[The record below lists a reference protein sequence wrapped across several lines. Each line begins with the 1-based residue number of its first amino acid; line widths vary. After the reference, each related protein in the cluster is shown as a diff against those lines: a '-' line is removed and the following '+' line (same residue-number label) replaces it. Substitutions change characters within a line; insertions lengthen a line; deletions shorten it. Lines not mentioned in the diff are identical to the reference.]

1 MNEATHTG
9 NAISRLN
16 PSPGI
21 STALTTSLSAYYRRA
36 KQSTSRESSRRN
48 VHPHHMSATERS
60 PIKQQKKNRNKET
73 TKEMLA
79 LLEFFIGKRLR
90 WSVKSRHDG
99 PADHLRKKRNKKE
112 RKIKH
117 EIEERPREK
126 GAFYAAGGSW
136 KVGSPQQRNNI
147 NTEFVLY
154 DYGQEE
160 NIVSI

>member
-1 MNEATHTG
+1 
-9 NAISRLN
+9 
-16 PSPGI
+16 
-21 STALTTSLSAYYRRA
+21 
-36 KQSTSRESSRRN
+36 
-48 VHPHHMSATERS
+48 
-60 PIKQQKKNRNKET
+60 
-73 TKEMLA
+73 MLA

>member
-60 PIKQQKKNRNKET
+60 PIKQQKKQK
-73 TKEMLA
+73 
-79 LLEFFIGKRLR
+79 
-90 WSVKSRHDG
+90 
-99 PADHLRKKRNKKE
+99 
-112 RKIKH
+112 
-117 EIEERPREK
+117 
-126 GAFYAAGGSW
+126 
-136 KVGSPQQRNNI
+136 QRNNKRNVGSVGI
-147 NTEFVLY
+147 FHRQTVAVER
-154 DYGQEE
+154 
-160 NIVSI
+160 